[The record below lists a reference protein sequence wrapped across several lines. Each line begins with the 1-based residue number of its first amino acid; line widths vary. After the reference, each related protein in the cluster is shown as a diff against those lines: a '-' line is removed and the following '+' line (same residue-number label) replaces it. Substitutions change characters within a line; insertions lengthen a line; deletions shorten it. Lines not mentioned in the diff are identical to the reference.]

1 MSYSRNYH
9 NTVNQVY
16 FNKTLKMKKI
26 QLEVPEVKYTKAKI
40 KKIDWLNIRLDVE
53 GKKEDIWVANTQYEV
68 IMQ

>member
-1 MSYSRNYH
+1 
-9 NTVNQVY
+9 
-16 FNKTLKMKKI
+16 MKKI